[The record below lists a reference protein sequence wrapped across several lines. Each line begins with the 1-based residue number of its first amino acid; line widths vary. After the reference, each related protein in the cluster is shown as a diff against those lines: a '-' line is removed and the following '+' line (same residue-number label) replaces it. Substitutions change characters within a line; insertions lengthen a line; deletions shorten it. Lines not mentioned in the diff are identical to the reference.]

1 MNWKLLIA
9 SGAAS
14 LALASQARALDFNF
28 SFSEDPSLTVSPG
41 VNVPGTVTGRI
52 FGLQDNTSDQ
62 QASFVEILSVP
73 AGVLGLPNMP
83 FTVDSYA
90 AFLNSSLHNPNIG
103 ISQNDFDVQNGQ
115 ITFGIYQIFGGYFD
129 LNVANEFNSMVSPD
143 SKSRVQNLGGFN
155 AITFSPTPEPAT
167 WGLMLLGFGGLG
179 AALRSRR
186 RSAALA

>member
-9 SGAAS
+9 AGAAS
-14 LALASQARALDFNF
+14 LALASQAQALDFNF
-28 SFSEDPSLTVSPG
+28 SFSEDPGLAVSPG

-52 FGLQDNTSDQ
+52 FDLQDNTFDQ
-62 QASFVEILSVP
+62 QAAFVEIFSVP
-73 AGVLGLPNMP
+73 AGVLDLPSMP
-83 FTVDSYA
+83 FTVDGYA
-90 AFLNSSLHNPNIG
+90 AFLNSFLDNPNIG

-115 ITFGIYQIFGGYFD
+115 ITLAVYQIFGGYFD
-129 LNVANEFNSMVSPD
+129 LNVGNEFNSMVSPD
-143 SKSRVQNLGGFN
+143 SESRVQNLGGFN
-155 AITFSPTPEPAT
+155 AITFSAAPEPAA